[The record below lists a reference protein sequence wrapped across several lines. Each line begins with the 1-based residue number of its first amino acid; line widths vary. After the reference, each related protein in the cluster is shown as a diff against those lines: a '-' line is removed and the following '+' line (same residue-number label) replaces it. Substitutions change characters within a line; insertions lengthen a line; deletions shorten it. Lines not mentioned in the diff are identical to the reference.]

1 MTRFCQSFNILTVYS
16 NKVLRVY
23 FIFGKTFKPTKSTEF
38 CIDKY
43 TAMFNRRKC
52 VHLTK
57 NILFNFWRDSE
68 TQFMWLQHKPYCVRI
83 LNHPWSL
90 LLVCLIPEN
99 VFKMVVGDVGK
110 ITSHWHMDIL
120 NSLVSWSIKILY
132 SSNASDI
139 YHLVS
144 CHQIR

>member
-1 MTRFCQSFNILTVYS
+1 MAIKFWGFILYLEKLL
-16 NKVLRVY
+16 NLPNLPNFVLTSTLPCSIAESV
-23 FIFGKTFKPTKSTEF
+23 FIWPRTS
-38 CIDKY
+38 CS
-43 TAMFNRRKC
+43 
-52 VHLTK
+52 
-57 NILFNFWRDSE
+57 NFWRDSE

-120 NSLVSWSIKILY
+120 NSLVSWSIKILH